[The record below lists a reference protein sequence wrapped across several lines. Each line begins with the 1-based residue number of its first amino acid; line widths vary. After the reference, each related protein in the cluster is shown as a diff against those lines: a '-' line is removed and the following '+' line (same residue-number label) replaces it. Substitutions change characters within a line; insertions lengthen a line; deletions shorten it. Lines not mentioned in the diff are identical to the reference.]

1 MKKITLNTELKFI
14 LGIIV
19 VTALVWGCSD
29 KVVEN
34 NSQVRVPV
42 KMETTLAL
50 SEMAQAV
57 NLVCLT
63 ITAADME
70 PVVSCQIYDGSPVTF
85 DLEVP
90 AGQDRRFTLEGIAVT
105 MLEVFEGD
113 SVIYRGSTVADI
125 EPNVEITLTIQVE
138 PVVPL
143 FRFTPSRSD
152 VASGQAFTV
161 DMEIF
166 NIPNLRQADFGL
178 LIFEHMLLLDSV
190 VKGVTLDASD
200 VIDIVPGEGGAAMQ
214 VTVSDPN
221 TATGAI
227 VDAEGY
233 SHVATLYLTAN
244 LISEPMP
251 TPLVLTPTLLTTN
264 DGSVVLA
271 DDVFSQTALV
281 NISSYT
287 DPLIRLVPQTQ
298 DVASGEAFALNLEG
312 FNLDGLRQ
320 AQIDLIFD
328 SDLVQLDSVV
338 KGATLGFEDTV
349 ELPVGTAVTTI
360 LISDPNTATGSIV
373 NPDGYSQFATL
384 YFTGNIR
391 VLPEVAEIAPDPV
404 ELLTVDGSIPVASVP
419 TESAFVNIAPT
430 QLPVMKL
437 IPSVTTVESPESFS
451 VDVELYNF
459 MDLSDMRFYLDFDY
473 TYMHIDSVQ
482 KGLTLDD
489 SDTIFFYEGEFQGVG
504 LWIYDGGSAEGTIVE
519 SDGSSL
525 LITVYFSAEI
535 IDIPVEAFLGS
546 VAETLI
552 TIDGG
557 FIPTTSVVHE
567 DTAVSIT
574 EFLDAEVTFP
584 DIYLES
590 LIRSVTGIPSAP
602 IMRSDVYLITAL
614 DAINGEY
621 TITDLTGIE
630 ELVNLTYIDFD
641 YCYITDLTPLSQL
654 PVLQTLN
661 LNFNNVSDISPL
673 ANITSLRYLYLA
685 ENDLLDTSS
694 TNTPILQPLSSLT
707 GLVILDLHN
716 RIDFPGNSLQYL
728 SPLSNMSQLIALD
741 LGQVGNISD
750 VTPLQSLAS
759 ISNLVLSYNSI
770 ADVTPLQSLAS
781 ISNLVLNN
789 NSIVDITPLA
799 TGTVLSSGDSVNL
812 DDNPLS
818 AESCGLVGN
827 LTAAGVTVYANTCAR

>member
-1 MKKITLNTELKFI
+1 MKQITLNAELKVI
-14 LGIIV
+14 LTVIV
-19 VTALVWGCSD
+19 VAALAWGCSD
-29 KVVEN
+29 RVIEN
-34 NSQVRVPV
+34 HNQVRVPV

-70 PVVSCQIYDGSPVTF
+70 PVVSCQVYDGNPVTF

-90 AGQDRRFTLEGIAVT
+90 AGPDRRFTLEGIAVT

-113 SVIYRGSTVADI
+113 SVIYRGSTVTDI
-125 EPNVEITLTIQVE
+125 EPNVEVTLTIQVE

-152 VASGQAFTV
+152 VASGQSFTV
-161 DMEIF
+161 AMEIF
-166 NIPNLRQADFGL
+166 NIPNLRQTDFEL
-178 LIFEHMLLLDSV
+178 LIFQHMLFLDSV
-190 VKGVTLDASD
+190 VKGATLDAGD
-200 VIDIVPGEGGAAMQ
+200 VIDIVAGDVNANLQ
-214 VTVSDPN
+214 VTVTDPN
-221 TATGAI
+221 TASGAI
-227 VDAEGY
+227 VDSEGY
-233 SHVATLYLTAN
+233 SHLATLYLTAN

-251 TPLVLTPTLLTTN
+251 TPLVILPTSFTTN
-264 DGSVVLA
+264 DGSVVLV

-298 DVASGEAFALNLEG
+298 DVASGDVFALNLEG

-320 AQIDLIFD
+320 AQIDLVFD
-328 SDLVQLDSVV
+328 PDVVQLDSIA
-338 KGATLGFEDTV
+338 KGATLGLEDIV
-349 ELPVGTAVTTI
+349 ELPVGAAAATI

-373 NPDGYSQFATL
+373 NSDGYSQFATL
-384 YFTGNIR
+384 YFTTNIR
-391 VLPEVAEIAPDPV
+391 VLPGVAEIAPGPV
-404 ELLTVDGSIPVASVP
+404 ELLTVGGSIPVSSLP

-451 VDVELYNF
+451 LDVELYNF
-459 MDLSDMRFYLDFDY
+459 TDLSDMRFYLDFDY

-482 KGLTLDD
+482 KGLSLDTY
-489 SDTIFFYEGEFQGVG
+489 DTIYFYEGAFPGTG

-525 LITVYFSAEI
+525 LATIYFSTEI
-535 IDIPVEAFLGS
+535 INIPVEAFLGS

-552 TIDGG
+552 TVDGG
-557 FIPTTSVVHE
+557 FIPTTSVVHK

-574 EFLDAEVTFP
+574 EFQDAEVTFL
-584 DIYLES
+584 DFYLDL
-590 LIRSVTGIPSAP
+590 LIRDVTGISSGP
-602 IMRSDVYLITAL
+602 IMRSDVYLITSLNAQ
-614 DAINGEY
+614 GGTY
-621 TITDLTGIE
+621 FITDLTGIE
-630 ELVNLTYIDFD
+630 ELVNLTYIDFNT
-641 YCYITDLTPLSQL
+641 CGITDLTPLSQL
-654 PVLQTLN
+654 PVLHTLN

-673 ANITSLRYLYLA
+673 ANITSLRYLYLV

-694 TNTPILQPLSSLT
+694 TNIPILQPLSSLT

-716 RIDFPGNSLQYL
+716 RVDYPGNSLQYL
-728 SPLSNMSQLIALD
+728 SPLSNMNQLTTLD

-759 ISNLVLSYNSI
+759 ITNLILTYNNIEDI
-770 ADVTPLQSLAS
+770 A
-781 ISNLVLNN
+781 
-789 NSIVDITPLA
+789 PLA
-799 TGTVLSSGDSVNL
+799 NGVVLTSGDVVNL
-812 DDNPLS
+812 DYNPLS
-818 AESCGLVGN
+818 AESCGLVGE
-827 LTAAGVTVYANTCAR
+827 LSIAGVTVYANYCGR